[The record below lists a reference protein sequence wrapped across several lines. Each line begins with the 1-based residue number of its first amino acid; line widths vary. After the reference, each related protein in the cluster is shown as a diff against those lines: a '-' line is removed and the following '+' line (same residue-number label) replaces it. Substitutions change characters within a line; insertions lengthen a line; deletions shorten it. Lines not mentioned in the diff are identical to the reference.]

1 MRSVPII
8 MKRRTTKEKDP
19 TRYRPTTVFLRFI
32 KRLTQLLYP
41 RCTRAMNPS
50 FFFPLVEEPSSSECV
65 WPFNHQVLRMGTSVC
80 LRREDAESE
89 KPTARDKGK
98 NIPLGIPPS
107 KNAGANPPKLASVT
121 NNNGKLISAE
131 ASLIARAL
139 DSPVSKCW

>member
-50 FFFPLVEEPSSSECV
+50 FFFPLDYEPSCSGCLWSL
-65 WPFNHQVLRMGTSVC
+65 NHQKLRMATKACEG
-80 LRREDAESE
+80 REDTDIENQ
-89 KPTARDKGK
+89 TARDKRK
-98 NIPLGIPPS
+98 NS
-107 KNAGANPPKLASVT
+107 HRANPPIITTHPNTDNMA
-121 NNNGKLISAE
+121 
-131 ASLIARAL
+131 
-139 DSPVSKCW
+139 